1 MEVGV
6 KEKPMAELQSLP
18 ASVTQLLDGAR
29 NAIARS
35 DQALAYGDGY
45 TARSEAQY
53 SMALIVEAVKCLAP
67 HDPMGALA
75 LIGTHLGHQGIE
87 LEEVFEDEQITY
99 QWKELFGVKY
109 AADVTRV
116 VNRRSNRKRMGFY

>member
-1 MEVGV
+1 M
-6 KEKPMAELQSLP
+6 KDIQSLP

-35 DQALAYGDGY
+35 DNALAYGDPH

-75 LIGTHLGHQGIE
+75 LIGAHLGHQGIE
-87 LEEVFEDEQITY
+87 LEDVFEDEQVTY
-99 QWKELFGVKY
+99 QWKELFGIKY
-109 AADVTRV
+109 GADVTRI

>member
-1 MEVGV
+1 
-6 KEKPMAELQSLP
+6 MAELQSLP

-53 SMALIVEAVKCLAP
+53 SMALIVEAVKSLAP
-67 HDPMGALA
+67 HDPMAAMA
-75 LIGTHLGHQGIE
+75 LIGAHMGHQGIE
-87 LEEVFEDEQITY
+87 VEDYFEDEEVTY